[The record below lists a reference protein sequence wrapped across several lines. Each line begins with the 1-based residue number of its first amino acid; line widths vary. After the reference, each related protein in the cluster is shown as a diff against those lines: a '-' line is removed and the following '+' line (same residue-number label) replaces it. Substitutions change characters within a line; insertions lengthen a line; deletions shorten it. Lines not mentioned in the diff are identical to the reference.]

1 MFIDQ
6 VKIHV
11 KSGDGGDGCVSFR
24 REKFVPHG
32 GPDGGDGGRGGD
44 IVLEVSPHMATL
56 IDLRYQQRYV
66 VKRGDHG
73 GGKKSFGK
81 HSPDLLIPVP
91 KGTVIRD
98 AETAEL
104 VADLTHPGQR
114 VVVVRGGRG
123 GRGNTHFKSA
133 TRQAPQMA
141 EPGQKGEERWLQLE
155 LKLLADVGLVGLP
168 NAGKSTLIST
178 LSSAHPKIADYPFT
192 TLEPNL
198 GVVTVERSRGRNT
211 QFTVADIPGL
221 ISGAHEGKGLGIKFL
236 KHIERTSLLLHL
248 VDVSEPATGDPV
260 DDLEVVREELGL
272 YHHGLSGKPFIVAA
286 TKIDI
291 AGEGLRTEAL
301 RRECEKEKIPF
312 FAVSSATGKGMDHLI
327 ASLVKKV
334 EELRKKIQDSDSS
347 TVSSGNFPGNQDAT

>member
-6 VKIHV
+6 VKIYV

-24 REKFVPHG
+24 REKFVPRG

-44 IVLEVSPHMATL
+44 VVFEVSSQLATL

-66 VKRGDHG
+66 VKHGEHG
-73 GGKKSFGK
+73 GRKKSFGK
-81 HSPDLLIPVP
+81 HTPDLIISVP

-114 VVVVRGGRG
+114 VIAVKGGRG

-168 NAGKSTLIST
+168 NAGKSTLISI

-198 GVVTVERSRGRNT
+198 GVVTVRQSRGRTT

-248 VDVSEPATGDPV
+248 VDVSESPAGDPV
-260 DDLEVVREELGL
+260 DDLEVIREELRL
-272 YHHGLSGKPFIVAA
+272 YHHGLSEKPFMVAA

-301 RRECEKEKIPF
+301 RRACGKKKIPF
-312 FAVSSATGKGMDHLI
+312 FEVSAATGKGMDHMVR
-327 ASLVKKV
+327 SLAEEV
-334 EELRKKIQDSDSS
+334 ERLRKQSQSQEAS
-347 TVSSGNFPGNQDAT
+347 PVSKGDIAGD

>member
-6 VKIHV
+6 VKIYI

-24 REKFVPHG
+24 REKFVPYG

-44 IVLEVSPHMATL
+44 VVLEVSPHMATL

-66 VKRGDHG
+66 VKRGEHG
-73 GGKKSFGK
+73 GRKKSFGK
-81 HSPDLLIPVP
+81 HTADLIIPVP

-114 VVVVRGGRG
+114 VVAVKGGRG

-198 GVVTVERSRGRNT
+198 GVVTVERSRGKST

-248 VDVSEPATGDPV
+248 VDVSESTTGDPV
-260 DDLEVVREELGL
+260 EDLEVIREELRL
-272 YHHGLSGKPFIVAA
+272 YHHGLVEKPFLVAA

-291 AGEGLRTEAL
+291 AGEGLRAKAL
-301 RRECEKEKIPF
+301 FHYCEKKKIPF
-312 FAVSSATGKGMDHLI
+312 FEVSSATGKGMDHMI
-327 ASLVKKV
+327 RSLVTAV
-334 EELRKKIQDSDSS
+334 EKLRKQSQESDLS
-347 TVSSGNFPGNQDAT
+347 TV